1 MIKVFDFWVEG
12 LGFIGGSVGDMG
24 DNIFH
29 NSRAIDH
36 SHSMGFP
43 CLGLSAS
50 VITKVQASDIISCS
64 SHLP

>member
-1 MIKVFDFWVEG
+1 MIW
-12 LGFIGGSVGDMG
+12 G

-29 NSRAIDH
+29 NRAIGR
-36 SHSMGFP
+36 SRSMGFP